1 MYYGTNDFLETE
13 SEYIFHYFK
22 NNGYVIGSFADEW
35 EFDPVYNDTRA
46 FNQSFVTFDN
56 YGGSVACDM
65 NYDSTLEMDI
75 VLDKGRNSQ
84 YRRCLYGQE
93 MHNIQLNYI
102 KQFWDVY
109 QGNRKAFRSRFN
121 ENHEATGELIKYN
134 DNDAVEFLEYFK
146 AKGYLEDTIIY
157 FISDHGQHF
166 IVGHIPF
173 VPDDSRLEENY
184 QMFLHLTLEFC
195 IHRCLQCYRRL
206 NLCAH
211 FDAITLTRPDPDLK
225 VNHSGSKKH
234 MHFNSKHVLFLAKE
248 VHIWIR
254 SVLILGPQYFIYQ

>member
-84 YRRCLYGQE
+84 YRRWLYGQE

-102 KQFWDVY
+102 KQFWDAY
-109 QGNRKAFRSRFN
+109 QGNRKAFRSRLN
-121 ENHEATGELIKYN
+121 EKHEATGELIKYN

-146 AKGYLEDTIIY
+146 ANGYLKDTIIY

-173 VPDDSRLEENY
+173 VPETADSKK
-184 QMFLHLTLEFC
+184 TTC
-195 IHRCLQCYRRL
+195 RCL
-206 NLCAH
+206 LCW
-211 FDAITLTRPDPDLK
+211 LL
-225 VNHSGSKKH
+225 
-234 MHFNSKHVLFLAKE
+234 
-248 VHIWIR
+248 
-254 SVLILGPQYFIYQ
+254 